1 MKKIKNKGF
10 TLTEILAVIAVITI
24 IALLVTAGIMGY
36 FRRGKEDYD
45 KKLTNQLVL
54 ASKTYFAEHKEE
66 LPTSANKKGYA
77 YVTLPAMQ
85 SNNYIAKSFV
95 DSEGRECSPSYVY
108 VKQRPNNPN
117 EYDYY
122 PCLVCQDKDGNK
134 TWHTGSDNKYCDP
147 KNWEGGDPTDP
158 SGPIDPVGPVNPQ
171 QPDDEEKCVYTKT
184 DSSVTITEA
193 SMPAGILRIYYID
206 DNGEDHLIYSV
217 DQDAT
222 DNEENNE
229 SNKTTFV
236 NNITVTDITNVNSV
250 YIEDVNQKTTECE
263 NQGGESG
270 PTGCTKYNSCKD
282 PSCGCAKYVYTR
294 RSACGCQTYNRS
306 SSCGCQTYK
315 SKRSSA
321 CGCAK
326 YKSKKSCTKCGHTT
340 AYTTKTVS
348 GNGYCP
354 ACPHGYSKIG
364 KDTYTHRNYLGTA
377 YKCTRRCR
385 KKVTTCNTCR
395 NSSFGCQT
403 YKSCRL
409 SSNGCE
415 TYKRCKSAGCAK
427 YKSCK
432 KCESYKSCENKKCGC
447 AN

>member
-10 TLTEILAVIAVITI
+10 TLTEILAVITIMTI

-36 FRRGKEDYD
+36 FRRGKEDYN
-45 KKLTNQLVL
+45 KKLANQLVL

-108 VKQRPNNPN
+108 VKQRANNPN
-117 EYDYY
+117 AYDYY
-122 PCLVCQDKDGNK
+122 PCLICQDKKGNK
-134 TWHTGSDNKYCDP
+134 TWHVGKDNKYCDP
-147 KNWEGGDPTDP
+147 KNWEGGNPTDP
-158 SGPIDPVGPVNPQ
+158 DGPINPS
-171 QPDDEEKCVYTKT
+171 DTVEKCVYRKT
-184 DSSVTITEA
+184 DSSITITEA
-193 SMPAGILRIYYID
+193 SMPVGILRIFYID
-206 DNGEDHLIYSV
+206 DNGEDHLIYSA
-217 DQDAT
+217 DQDAA
-222 DNEENNE
+222 DSGEANEENAGTDTT
-229 SNKTTFV
+229 TTFV
-236 NNITVTDITNVNSV
+236 NNITVTDITNANSV
-250 YIEDVNQKTTECE
+250 YIEDINQKTIECNDE
-263 NQGGESG
+263 NGESV
-270 PTGCTKYNSCKD
+270 PTGCTKYNSCKS
-282 PSCGCAKYVYTR
+282 PSCGCASYVYTR

-315 SKRSSA
+315 AKRKAA
-321 CGCAK
+321 CGCQL
-326 YKSKKSCTKCGHTT
+326 YKKRYNCDKCGYTT
-340 AYTTKTVS
+340 AHKTKTVK

-354 ACPHGYSKIG
+354 ACPAGWFKSG

-377 YKCTRRCR
+377 YTCTRHCR
-385 KKVTTCNTCR
+385 KTVVTCRTCR
-395 NSSFGCQT
+395 NISFGCQT

-415 TYKRCKSAGCAK
+415 TYNRCKSAGCAK